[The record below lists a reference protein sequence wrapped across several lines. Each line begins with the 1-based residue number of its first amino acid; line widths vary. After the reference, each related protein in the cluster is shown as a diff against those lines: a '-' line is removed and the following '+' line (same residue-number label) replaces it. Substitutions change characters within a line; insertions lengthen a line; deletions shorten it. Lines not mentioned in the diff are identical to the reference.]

1 MTIIST
7 HRVHSYKAS
16 TTLQRRDVSPKKVSL
31 RKTSN
36 DKKINNKQTPYI
48 LNTDITLENI
58 NIQNFIEL
66 IKSSAI
72 NYISS
77 FQYKVLTPNKYSYED
92 TDLDNSSVDELLEE
106 DIEEALA
113 HYDYLEYLYD

>member
-36 DKKINNKQTPYI
+36 DKKINKQTPYI

-66 IKSSAI
+66 IKTSAI

-77 FQYKVLTPNKYSYED
+77 FQYKVLTPNTYSYED
-92 TDLDNSSVDELLEE
+92 TDLDISSKDELLEE
-106 DIEEALA
+106 DIENALA